1 MSNPQHHANQLDD
14 FPASVQF
21 EPESKPQRSY
31 LRDDYDPE
39 ALIALLR
46 QWRDEPSEDPEV
58 AWAEFLELA
67 KAIDE
72 DRAPGRKLFEEYY
85 AE

>member
-1 MSNPQHHANQLDD
+1 MSLPQHHAIQSGD
-14 FPASVQF
+14 FPASVQS
-21 EPESKPQRSY
+21 EPESTPQRSY

-46 QWRDEPSEDPEV
+46 ELREEPSQDPE
-58 AWAEFLELA
+58 ADWAEFLEFA

-72 DRAPGRKLFEEYY
+72 DRAPGRKLSE
-85 AE
+85 